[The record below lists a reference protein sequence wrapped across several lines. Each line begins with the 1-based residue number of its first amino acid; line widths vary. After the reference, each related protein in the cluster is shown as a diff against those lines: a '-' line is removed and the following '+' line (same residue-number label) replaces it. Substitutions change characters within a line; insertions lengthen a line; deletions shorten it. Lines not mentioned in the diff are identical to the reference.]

1 MILIEDIKIKKFD
14 GNVCQTIEQLE
25 YDKFFRCDVE
35 KPINEKISKKIHE
48 GQKYRYMD
56 KYGSREEIV
65 VALGDNVY
73 NYLNLPLQ
81 LLENNIHDLYRVDQ
95 LKKENKKL
103 KKEKTYAWERVGKY
117 QNECLRL
124 ENNYNV
130 VVNKLNG
137 IRNMSFWSRLK
148 FLFVGSKRS

>member
-1 MILIEDIKIKKFD
+1 MILIEDIKMKNFD
-14 GNVCQTIEQLE
+14 GDVCKVFENIE
-25 YDKFFRCDVE
+25 YDILFNPE
-35 KPINEKISKKIHE
+35 KPVNKKTPEKIYKGE
-48 GQKYRYMD
+48 RYYYID
-56 KYGSREEIV
+56 RYGNKEEIV

-81 LLENNIHDLYRVDQ
+81 FLENNIHDLYRIDQ

-103 KKEKTYAWERVGKY
+103 KKEKAYAWERVGEY

-130 VVNKLNG
+130 VINKLND
-137 IRNMSFWSRLK
+137 IRNMSFWSKLK
-148 FLFVGSKRS
+148 FLFVGNKRS